1 MQLEGVGSVH
11 FVCPDAFVWPE
22 LLQDPFAA
30 LDPEVLQMRCVNGL
44 DCWVLRT
51 YYELR
56 MAGYTASVGPRL
68 MRDHV
73 NVVGVRSFGRRQRD
87 VGSFVVAPRLDAHHP
102 ALANF
107 VIQQNGLTPPDRNSG
122 HIAHWVQPN
131 ILPRDQ
137 RRGGALKT
145 IVYKGALTNLDAH
158 FRSDSFRNALAAMDV
173 QLVLDSE
180 GDVTSAGGWGDY
192 RQADA
197 VLAVRNLT
205 RYDARYKP
213 ASKLVNAWWAEVPAL
228 LGPEP
233 AFQELRQSPLDYFE
247 IRSVEDVLRAVAQ
260 LKAEPDRYRAMID
273 NGRQRRV
280 AFSTEQNL
288 RDWVSLF
295 EGKIAQSFQ
304 RWQQTSRAG
313 KLLYYSKGVIMEP
326 LSKRSHHRKAVT
338 GARILD

>member
-1 MQLEGVGSVH
+1 
-11 FVCPDAFVWPE
+11 
-22 LLQDPFAA
+22 
-30 LDPEVLQMRCVNGL
+30 
-44 DCWVLRT
+44 
-51 YYELR
+51 
-56 MAGYTASVGPRL
+56 
-68 MRDHV
+68 
-73 NVVGVRSFGRRQRD
+73 
-87 VGSFVVAPRLDAHHP
+87 
-102 ALANF
+102 
-107 VIQQNGLTPPDRNSG
+107 
-122 HIAHWVQPN
+122 
-131 ILPRDQ
+131 
-137 RRGGALKT
+137 
-145 IVYKGALTNLDAH
+145 
-158 FRSDSFRNALAAMDV
+158 
-173 QLVLDSE
+173 
-180 GDVTSAGGWGDY
+180 
-192 RQADA
+192 
-197 VLAVRNLT
+197 VRNLT

-260 LKAEPDRYRAMID
+260 LKAEPDRYRAMTD